1 MKCFVVNPQ
10 FNGYSLYVHIKY
22 HTVMMKVILYGRL
35 CSIEHC
41 FHCDILLRHGMS
53 HSINAERLTVT
64 LRAIHKV
71 CTLKYSKYLTLSP
84 PCTQYNKRI
93 TSLKQQRYSFAQT
106 TLHLSLRTYFI
117 DHPLGYI
124 YLFKVNNRN
133 TRIIREIC
141 SKLTIRMMS
150 LLLTLNNFTNSSS
163 VYTVDFQH
171 ENVGWVSFNKNTVF
185 TYSVEQASVALAK
198 LQGLP
203 SRHLPAQS

>member
-1 MKCFVVNPQ
+1 MPQSKTLSFENIAEKWKRKKDKWYNLMKCFVVNPQ

-53 HSINAERLTVT
+53 HSINAKRLTVT

-93 TSLKQQRYSFAQT
+93 TSLKQQRYSFA
-106 TLHLSLRTYFI
+106 
-117 DHPLGYI
+117 
-124 YLFKVNNRN
+124 
-133 TRIIREIC
+133 
-141 SKLTIRMMS
+141 
-150 LLLTLNNFTNSSS
+150 
-163 VYTVDFQH
+163 
-171 ENVGWVSFNKNTVF
+171 
-185 TYSVEQASVALAK
+185 
-198 LQGLP
+198 
-203 SRHLPAQS
+203 